1 MKGEKEGVKNSAL
14 KNATVV
20 WVRARYLVSC
30 PNVLAATSEV
40 IVNGFYRKPNHKVA
54 LLLCHIYVHQLGV
67 SGVRATKHH
76 K

>member
-14 KNATVV
+14 KNTTVA
-20 WVRARYLVSC
+20 WVRARHLVVC
-30 PNVLAATSEV
+30 LNVLAATSEV
-40 IVNGFYRKPNHKVA
+40 IVNGFYIKPYHIVA
-54 LLLCHIYVHQLGV
+54 LLLCHIYVHRLGV